1 MKGKE
6 AAPLNRRLMAGL
18 IACLLLIVALAV
30 AGGVAFSGVLWYRE
44 QLEELQ
50 NANQKTAEELQQRAE
65 EAERKLKETEQQ
77 LADAAGDAA
86 RAQELQKELEQAKK
100 DLEAARKDL
109 AAAKQQLAS
118 KVTGAVYPAGTKLIA
133 LTFDDGPGGKTTP
146 RLLDELKKRNI
157 KATFFVVGTNAAK
170 HPEILKRMDAE
181 GHVIGNHSYAHQNL
195 TKGAAAAMQDQVNK
209 CAAII
214 RGAVGYD
221 PVLLRPP
228 GGNYDNRLLG
238 YAKEKGVSVVNWTVD
253 TRDWEHRN
261 KDTILA
267 TAFRQGKYGVHDGA
281 IVLMHD
287 VYETSV
293 DAAVEMM
300 DRRTAQ
306 GYTMVTVPELIRVK
320 GGGLQ
325 AGRFYYSGDHFKDK
339 A

>member
-1 MKGKE
+1 M
-6 AAPLNRRLMAGL
+6 
-18 IACLLLIVALAV
+18 
-30 AGGVAFSGVLWYRE
+30 
-44 QLEELQ
+44 
-50 NANQKTAEELQQRAE
+50 
-65 EAERKLKETEQQ
+65 
-77 LADAAGDAA
+77 
-86 RAQELQKELEQAKK
+86 
-100 DLEAARKDL
+100 
-109 AAAKQQLAS
+109 
-118 KVTGAVYPAGTKLIA
+118 
-133 LTFDDGPGGKTTP
+133 
-146 RLLDELKKRNI
+146 
-157 KATFFVVGTNAAK
+157 
-170 HPEILKRMDAE
+170 
-181 GHVIGNHSYAHQNL
+181 
-195 TKGAAAAMQDQVNK
+195 
-209 CAAII
+209 
-214 RGAVGYD
+214 
-221 PVLLRPP
+221 LLRPP

-267 TAFRQGKYGVHDGA
+267 TAFRQGKYGVQDGA

-300 DRRTAQ
+300 DRLTAQ

>member
-18 IACLLLIVALAV
+18 IVCLLVIIALSV

-44 QLEELQ
+44 QLEEEQ
-50 NANQKTAEELQQRAE
+50 AANQKTVEELRQRVE
-65 EAERKLKETEQQ
+65 ETERKLKEAEQR
-77 LADAAGDAA
+77 LADTAEDAA
-86 RAQELQKELEQAKK
+86 RAEALQKELEQAKK
-100 DLEAARKDL
+100 DLEAAGKDL

-118 KVTGAVYPAGTKLIA
+118 KVTGAVYPAGTKLVA
-133 LTFDDGPGGKTTP
+133 LTFDDGPGKKTTP

-157 KATFFVVGTNAAK
+157 KATFFVVGANAAK
-170 HPEILKRMDAE
+170 YPDILKRMDAE

-195 TKGAAAAMQDQVNK
+195 TKGAAAAMQEQVDK
-209 CAAII
+209 CAAVIHN
-214 RGAVGYD
+214 AVGYD

-228 GGNYDNRLLG
+228 GGNYDKRLLG
-238 YAKEKGVSVVNWTVD
+238 FAKEKGVSVVNWTVD

-261 KDTILA
+261 PETILA
-267 TAFRQGKYGVHDGA
+267 TAFQQGKYGVQDGA

-300 DRRTAQ
+300 DRLTAQ
-306 GYTMVTVPELIRVK
+306 GYTMVTVPELVRVK

-325 AGRFYYSGDHFKDK
+325 PGRFYYSGDNFKDK

>member
-209 CAAII
+209 
-214 RGAVGYD
+214 
-221 PVLLRPP
+221 
-228 GGNYDNRLLG
+228 
-238 YAKEKGVSVVNWTVD
+238 
-253 TRDWEHRN
+253 
-261 KDTILA
+261 
-267 TAFRQGKYGVHDGA
+267 
-281 IVLMHD
+281 
-287 VYETSV
+287 
-293 DAAVEMM
+293 
-300 DRRTAQ
+300 
-306 GYTMVTVPELIRVK
+306 
-320 GGGLQ
+320 
-325 AGRFYYSGDHFKDK
+325 
-339 A
+339 

>member
-1 MKGKE
+1 M
-6 AAPLNRRLMAGL
+6 
-18 IACLLLIVALAV
+18 
-30 AGGVAFSGVLWYRE
+30 
-44 QLEELQ
+44 
-50 NANQKTAEELQQRAE
+50 
-65 EAERKLKETEQQ
+65 
-77 LADAAGDAA
+77 
-86 RAQELQKELEQAKK
+86 
-100 DLEAARKDL
+100 
-109 AAAKQQLAS
+109 
-118 KVTGAVYPAGTKLIA
+118 
-133 LTFDDGPGGKTTP
+133 
-146 RLLDELKKRNI
+146 
-157 KATFFVVGTNAAK
+157 GTNAAK

-214 RGAVGYD
+214 RGAVGYA

-267 TAFRQGKYGVHDGA
+267 TAFRQGKYGVQDGA

-300 DRRTAQ
+300 DRLTAQ

>member
-6 AAPLNRRLMAGL
+6 DAPLNRRLMAGL

-195 TKGAAAAMQDQVNK
+195 TKGAA
-209 CAAII
+209 II

-267 TAFRQGKYGVHDGA
+267 TAFRQGKYGVQDGA

-300 DRRTAQ
+300 DRLTAQ

>member
-1 MKGKE
+1 M
-6 AAPLNRRLMAGL
+6 
-18 IACLLLIVALAV
+18 
-30 AGGVAFSGVLWYRE
+30 
-44 QLEELQ
+44 
-50 NANQKTAEELQQRAE
+50 
-65 EAERKLKETEQQ
+65 
-77 LADAAGDAA
+77 
-86 RAQELQKELEQAKK
+86 
-100 DLEAARKDL
+100 
-109 AAAKQQLAS
+109 
-118 KVTGAVYPAGTKLIA
+118 
-133 LTFDDGPGGKTTP
+133 
-146 RLLDELKKRNI
+146 
-157 KATFFVVGTNAAK
+157 GTNAAK

-267 TAFRQGKYGVHDGA
+267 TAFRQGKYGVQDGA

-293 DAAVEMM
+293 DAAVG
-300 DRRTAQ
+300 DDGSPYRPGLHHGYGARAHPSKRRR
-306 GYTMVTVPELIRVK
+306 P
-320 GGGLQ
+320 
-325 AGRFYYSGDHFKDK
+325 AGRALLLQRRPFQG
-339 A
+339 